1 LLNSKGST
9 GLFTAIAWTD
19 IAARFNHVA
28 RGRPEFQYMADITA
42 SVLDWQAADRLAGLT
57 SMDDLVVTA
66 LPIPQSPID
75 TVVVRSPSSGY
86 VGAEAVL
93 IEHRSQA
100 GDDEWVVRP
109 SGQAVALFWRFM
121 TEKFGVR
128 PIRPDTAGNAG

>member
-1 LLNSKGST
+1 LFNSMAST

-28 RGRPEFQYMADITA
+28 RGHPEFQYMADITA
-42 SVLDWQAADRLAGLT
+42 SVLAWQAADRLAGLT

-75 TVVVRSPSSGY
+75 MVVVRSPSSGC
-86 VGAEAVL
+86 VRAEAVL
-93 IEHRSQA
+93 IEHRSRA
-100 GDDEWVVRP
+100 GHDEWIVRP
-109 SGQAVALFWRFM
+109 SRDAVALFWRFM

-128 PIRPDTAGNAG
+128 PIRRDPAERA